1 MRGLRNEVRRARC
14 LPTFRYP
21 EVAPVFGLA
30 EMELYGMRGGVP
42 HYVDV
47 ARSRSPHL
55 WPQRG
60 CLNRCAWV
68 CVLARQKS
76 GLSQRANSG
85 VMQPVAVATPPIPPT
100 LSKVSPPSRRRVW
113 AHNIAAIASRSS
125 YLGVHGVVLL
135 LPVGL
140 PVAVPALEECVAA
153 RTDGGEC

>member
-1 MRGLRNEVRRARC
+1 M
-14 LPTFRYP
+14 PPFRYP

-42 HYVDV
+42 RYVDV

-76 GLSQRANSG
+76 GLSQRAKDTS
-85 VMQPVAVATPPIPPT
+85 PIPELNMT
-100 LSKVSPPSRRRVW
+100 LLRRQ
-113 AHNIAAIASRSS
+113 
-125 YLGVHGVVLL
+125 L
-135 LPVGL
+135 
-140 PVAVPALEECVAA
+140 
-153 RTDGGEC
+153 